1 VSLGL
6 GKHLAKRRKFSISE
20 GRPNSDINVTPLVD
34 VVLVLLIIFMVVTPA
49 LNEGANIDLPKVLTP
64 DAKQRD
70 LHPIEV
76 TIAPDGTTVVEKQTI
91 NPKDLKRLLVALH
104 EKDATRSLMLK
115 SDQGMKWG
123 KMRNAFVDLQ
133 DIGFKGVLLKVVAKK
148 TPGQAGDGV

>member
-1 VSLGL
+1 MGASVSATKSKG
-6 GKHLAKRRKFSISE
+6 ATPE
-20 GRPNSDINVTPLVD
+20 INITPLVD

-49 LNEGANIDLPKVLTP
+49 LNEGAQIELPQVLMP

-76 TIAPDGTTVVEKQTI
+76 TVAPDGTTVVEKQTI
-91 NPKDLKRLLVALH
+91 SPKDLKRTLLAMH

-115 SDQGMKWG
+115 SDQSMKWG
-123 KMRNAFVDLQ
+123 KMRGLLAELQ

-148 TPGQAGDGV
+148 TPGKPDGV

>member
-1 VSLGL
+1 MG
-6 GKHLAKRRKFSISE
+6 ASISATKSKGSTPE
-20 GRPNSDINVTPLVD
+20 INITPLVD

-49 LNEGANIDLPKVLTP
+49 LNEGAQIELPKVLTP

-76 TIAPDGTTVVEKQTI
+76 TIAPDGTTVVEKVTI
-91 NPKDLKRLLVALH
+91 NPKELKKTLIALH

-115 SDQGMKWG
+115 SDQSMRWG
-123 KMRNAFVDLQ
+123 KMRTTMFELQ

-148 TPGQAGDGV
+148 VPGQAGDGA